1 VPVRPGV
8 IRLASPPSLL
18 VLGFC
23 AVNCVY
29 TAIVAWRILHG
40 DLYAVVPPSV
50 ARRLVIGGVSLSGPL
65 AIAYN
70 AFFAVAPL
78 VLLRL
83 RDFGALAS
91 EAIAIM
97 RARLR
102 GGRVLWPLIAVS
114 LVIMAVYLASWP
126 EAILPFEDERVR
138 WFTDQVPDATPVD
151 QPLLVRAHY
160 LASLVGDVRY
170 TLPLLNALFPVALVW
185 GLAIYFGGQSALPV
199 SLAALLVFTNPVPI
213 FYSTGA
219 DAEIPAAVF
228 GLLGVLAVGRQRWR
242 LGFFLLWFG
251 LLFKITG
258 LYYAGAGA
266 AMFLWSMRQGK
277 VGWRELKSPVV
288 LCMAGLTLLYYL
300 NYAVYVVHR
309 GVTYVVHTS
318 SYAFFTTPATVFA
331 HDFVTTY
338 AAISI
343 LIALAWILVRE
354 RRSFLI
360 CVPVLVFAL
369 RCTALPAGGYYT
381 LFFIPVMAWLVSEL
395 FVWGFAERT
404 RVAAWVVPLVV
415 VATLA
420 FHAESF
426 VEKRLAFT
434 TPRTMQWNAV
444 VGTID
449 AALPSDGEVFYRK
462 VSPKYD
468 LLKRGRRDAAFIY
481 TTEDP
486 AETERRLTAPGAK
499 IYLAPVDD
507 LDDAARRRLTAN
519 GFRPLLKDLGP
530 RTSKFVLWSKA
541 A

>member
-1 VPVRPGV
+1 MPVRPGV
-8 IRLASPPSLL
+8 IRLVSPPSLL

-29 TAIVAWRILHG
+29 TAIVTWRILHG
-40 DLYAVVPPSV
+40 DVYGVVPPSV

-91 EAIAIM
+91 EAVTIM
-97 RARLR
+97 RERLR
-102 GGRVLWPLIAVS
+102 GGWALWLLIAVS
-114 LVIMAVYLASWP
+114 LVIVAVYVASWP

-160 LASLVGDVRY
+160 LARLVGDVRY
-170 TLPLLNALFPVALVW
+170 TLPLLNALFPGALLW
-185 GLAIYFGGQSALPV
+185 GLAIYFGPQSALPV
-199 SLAALLVFTNPVPI
+199 SLAALLVFTNPVSVL
-213 FYSTGA
+213 YSTGA
-219 DAEIPAAVF
+219 DAEVPAAVF
-228 GLLGVLAVGRQRWR
+228 GILGVLAVGRQRWR
-242 LGFFLLWFG
+242 LGVFLLWFG
-251 LLFKITG
+251 LLFKVTG

-266 AMFLWSMRQGK
+266 ALILWSMWLGR
-277 VGWRELKSPVV
+277 VAWRELKSPMI
-288 LCMAGLTLLYYL
+288 LCMAGLTVLYYL

-309 GVTYVVHTS
+309 GVTYAIHTTPYS
-318 SYAFFTTPATVFA
+318 FFFFPATVFA
-331 HDFVTTY
+331 REFVTTY
-338 AAISI
+338 AAISM

-354 RRSFLI
+354 RRPLLI
-360 CVPVLVFAL
+360 CVPVFVFAL

-395 FVWGFAERT
+395 FVWAFAERAC
-404 RVAAWVVPLVV
+404 VAAWVVPVV
-415 VATLA
+415 VGAALA
-420 FHAESF
+420 YHAESF
-426 VEKRLAFT
+426 VEKREAFT

-444 VGTID
+444 VGAID
-449 AALPSDGEVFYRK
+449 AALPPGGEVFYRK

-468 LLKRGRRDAAFIY
+468 LLKRGRRDATFIY
-481 TTEDP
+481 TTEVP
-486 AETERRLTAPGAK
+486 GETERRLTAPGAK
-499 IYLAPVDD
+499 VYLAPVDD

-519 GFRPLLKDLGP
+519 GFRPLLKDLGS
-530 RTSKFVLWSKA
+530 RTSRFVLWSKA